1 MQEYFWRLVLDKLF
15 KQIVFFNF
23 ISLPS
28 RTLSGAEWSLTSFVW
43 PINRTLWV
51 TCNPQFMYPARQ
63 CPVTRSQETKAM
75 NMIVK
80 VPFWTVMV
88 EHNQGSKFICATARS
103 GLTGPLVLQAQ
114 ANSRITFLLNL
125 SSIQHKAKYICS
137 NIEIGPRISEIIN
150 IFETTQVIKVGP

>member
-1 MQEYFWRLVLDKLF
+1 MDNKWFTNMQEYFWRLVVVLDKLF

-51 TCNPQFMYPARQ
+51 TCNPQFNYPARQ

-88 EHNQGSKFICATARS
+88 EHNQGSKFKHLCNRQIWLNRTSRTPSSSEFSYHISIKLKLYTAH
-103 GLTGPLVLQAQ
+103 G
-114 ANSRITFLLNL
+114 
-125 SSIQHKAKYICS
+125 
-137 NIEIGPRISEIIN
+137 
-150 IFETTQVIKVGP
+150 